1 MFRVTTETVDHGE
14 SKPLLT
20 ELLFEEMLQYCQKSG
35 AARSTKHCMSFL
47 GAFLRRG
54 YEVRHEIFTYTVLHC
69 LHMHIRHACTYT
81 VFTYTVLHC
90 LQ

>member
-1 MFRVTTETVDHGE
+1 MFRATTETVDHGE

-47 GAFLRRG
+47 GAFYDEVTKLDMKYLRIQ
-54 YEVRHEIFTYTVLHC
+54 YCTV
-69 LHMHIRHACTYT
+69 CT
-81 VFTYTVLHC
+81 C
-90 LQ
+90 I